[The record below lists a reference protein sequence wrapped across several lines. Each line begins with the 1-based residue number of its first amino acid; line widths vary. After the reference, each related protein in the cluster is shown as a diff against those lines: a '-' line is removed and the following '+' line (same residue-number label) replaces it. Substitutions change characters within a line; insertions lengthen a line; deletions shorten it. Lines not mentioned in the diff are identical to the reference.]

1 MNTSRYTPKLIV
13 KENLHFNIPIYQ
25 RLFAWG
31 KEEIK
36 GLLYDLK
43 EHFEK
48 APGQSPYYLG
58 MLSCIGR
65 GDSFDLI
72 DGQQR
77 FTVVML
83 IGIVFRE
90 YDDEHGARWKE
101 FIEEDRQ
108 DCKRLDF
115 TARPQDRDYLLSI
128 INKEPSDYCNEKMD
142 DAIKEIRWFMER
154 NFRSE
159 EEKKTFAMQVYERLS
174 FFFSVLPDEY
184 MNDPSSLNKY
194 FESMNSAGKGL
205 EQHEII
211 KVQLLKG
218 QSGQEWLTRIWNSV
232 SDMSRPIIKKN
243 EDISYEG
250 YRKLYVDAITKCQD
264 GLFEEAFKQC
274 ESSFDKEDDT
284 EIGMIEAK
292 MRVKEESYNQDTSNR
307 SILSFPEFL
316 MMVLD
321 IHLSINGSY
330 SFYRTELI
338 RAFKDHAITDIPAFY
353 NQLLFYRLLFDYYII
368 TLENNANG
376 NRYTVI
382 INSNDKG
389 NQSEIE
395 CVCQYESMLYVSQTP
410 FYNWL
415 KPLLLELSSL
425 QNVDCGKLLKM
436 LKAIDNKLRKEVPA
450 VESLSYKSNPD
461 RYWFWRLDYFLWENR
476 EKYFTEEE
484 QQDIVNDYIFRS
496 NRSIEHLHPQD
507 QKQNTIWE
515 EDKIHSFGNLAMIS
529 PGFNSQQNND
539 PVTVKFARISD
550 QAQKHAL
557 QSIKLYSMF
566 LAAKGSPEGWT
577 PDIMKDHE
585 EKMHNI
591 LVDSF
596 KE

>member
-1 MNTSRYTPKLIV
+1 
-13 KENLHFNIPIYQ
+13 
-25 RLFAWG
+25 
-31 KEEIK
+31 
-36 GLLYDLK
+36 
-43 EHFEK
+43 
-48 APGQSPYYLG
+48 
-58 MLSCIGR
+58 
-65 GDSFDLI
+65 
-72 DGQQR
+72 
-77 FTVVML
+77 
-83 IGIVFRE
+83 
-90 YDDEHGARWKE
+90 
-101 FIEEDRQ
+101 
-108 DCKRLDF
+108 
-115 TARPQDRDYLLSI
+115 
-128 INKEPSDYCNEKMD
+128 
-142 DAIKEIRWFMER
+142 
-154 NFRSE
+154 
-159 EEKKTFAMQVYERLS
+159 
-174 FFFSVLPDEY
+174 
-184 MNDPSSLNKY
+184 
-194 FESMNSAGKGL
+194 
-205 EQHEII
+205 
-211 KVQLLKG
+211 
-218 QSGQEWLTRIWNSV
+218 
-232 SDMSRPIIKKN
+232 
-243 EDISYEG
+243 
-250 YRKLYVDAITKCQD
+250 
-264 GLFEEAFKQC
+264 
-274 ESSFDKEDDT
+274 
-284 EIGMIEAK
+284 MIEAK

-307 SILSFPEFL
+307 AILSFPEFL